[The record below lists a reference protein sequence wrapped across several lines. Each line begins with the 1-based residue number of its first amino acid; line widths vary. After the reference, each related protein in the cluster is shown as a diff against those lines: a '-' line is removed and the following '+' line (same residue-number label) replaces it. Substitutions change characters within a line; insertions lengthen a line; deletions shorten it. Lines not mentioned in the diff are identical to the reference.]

1 MGSATFGSATPMP
14 RASCKDSPVQR
25 ARAHSRPTENAM
37 PRKVKSV
44 RVPEELSAI
53 DLSGI
58 IAECEK
64 YLRDL
69 ESVAMLNQQG
79 EREAAEAL
87 LRARQADLGRRVG
100 LKVWEA
106 RKQAA
111 LERLQKGQNAQA
123 AETA

>member
-1 MGSATFGSATPMP
+1 
-14 RASCKDSPVQR
+14 
-25 ARAHSRPTENAM
+25 M

-44 RVPEELSAI
+44 RVPEELSSI

-79 EREAAEAL
+79 ERDAAEAL
-87 LRARQADLGRRVG
+87 LRARQADLGRRIG

-111 LERLQKGQNAQA
+111 LERVQKGALGLPA
-123 AETA
+123 